1 MPILRAEKE
10 SLVTKLTEEL
20 NDSRVA
26 LIFAYTALNSKA
38 NLKLRDNAFEQGGK
52 IKMIS
57 NNLLRLVLNN
67 QKRELEIPERQLAL
81 AYGFQ
86 DEVVAA
92 KILADFSKEVEGLE
106 VLAGW
111 IDGKFFAAGDVKT
124 LASLPSKEVLHGQ
137 VVSRLG
143 GLIQS
148 LVYNLN
154 FPLQQFA
161 YVVQAINTKKEG
173 E

>member
-10 SLVTKLTEEL
+10 TLVNKLTSEL
-20 NDSRVA
+20 ADSKVA
-26 LIFAYTALNSKA
+26 IVFAYKSLNSKA
-38 NLKLRDNAFEQGGK
+38 NLKLRDTTFDQGGK

-57 NNLLRLVLNN
+57 NNLLRLVLSN
-67 QKRELEIPERQLAL
+67 QKRELEIPEKQLSI
-81 AYGFQ
+81 AYGFT

-92 KILADFSKEVEGLE
+92 KVLADFAKETESLE

-111 IDGKFFAAGDVKT
+111 IDGKFFAAADVKT
-124 LASLPSKEVLHGQ
+124 LASLPSKEALQGQ
-137 VVSRLG
+137 VVSRLAG
-143 GLIQS
+143 IIQG

-161 YVVQAINTKKEG
+161 YVVQAIGESKK
-173 E
+173 

>member
-20 NDSRVA
+20 NNSRVA
-26 LIFAYTALNSKA
+26 LIFAYTSLNSKA
-38 NLKLRDNAFEQGGK
+38 NLKLRDSAFEQGGK

-57 NNLLRLVLNN
+57 NNLLRIILKS
-67 QKRELEIPERQLAL
+67 QKRELDIPERQLAI

-111 IDGKFFAAGDVKT
+111 IDGKFFAAGDVKI

-137 VVSRLG
+137 VVSRLA

-161 YVVQAINTKKEG
+161 YVVQAINIKKEG